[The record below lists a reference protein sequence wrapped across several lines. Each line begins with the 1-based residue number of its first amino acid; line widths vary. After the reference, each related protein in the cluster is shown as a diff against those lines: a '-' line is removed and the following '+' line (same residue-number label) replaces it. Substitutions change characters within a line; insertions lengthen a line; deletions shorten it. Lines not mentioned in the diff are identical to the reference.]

1 MLFTFMNKRIDS
13 FYYSK
18 TRKQVRDDQEN
29 LVKSRLV
36 NFVQMELLVV
46 RSMTGKTTS
55 WTGTIIFSVLINIS
69 LIIQQ
74 LKLI

>member
-36 NFVQMELLVV
+36 NFAQMELLVV
-46 RSMTGKTTS
+46 VCRKLARQLIGP
-55 WTGTIIFSVLINIS
+55 VL
-69 LIIQQ
+69 
-74 LKLI
+74 